1 MKKVFGSKGMSII
14 EVILAIGLVSIIM
27 VQVLNLLVDV
37 KNEQALGESKTK
49 DLSNRSIIM
58 QRIEKDF
65 VSKNIVALERC
76 RNQVMNLDDYKTKSC
91 LKVSYEND
99 TNNPYF
105 LITAVGRKSY
115 NNKYDFFIY
124 GYRKNGSAE
133 KPKIY
138 EAWKLE
144 SGTYP
149 AGGAD
154 GCEYE
159 LKGFYCD
166 TDLNGHCNSNYFILR
181 YPVLVSDS
189 MSNTSMNFD
198 LEFIYYFRKG
208 APLPGGFEKV
218 GDPSYPTDFWNNH
231 NRLCK

>member
-115 NNKYDFFIY
+115 
-124 GYRKNGSAE
+124 
-133 KPKIY
+133 
-138 EAWKLE
+138 
-144 SGTYP
+144 P